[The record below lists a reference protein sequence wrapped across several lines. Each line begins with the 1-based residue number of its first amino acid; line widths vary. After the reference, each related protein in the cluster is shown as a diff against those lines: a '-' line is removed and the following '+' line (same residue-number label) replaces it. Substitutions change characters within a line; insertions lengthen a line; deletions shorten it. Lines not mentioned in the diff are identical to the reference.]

1 MSFWDNQL
9 NQTARDISTYN
20 VVHTGPKTQE
30 GGLNVGW
37 IICEYQGSLYADV
50 TTPPIAEAKNVI
62 KTIIVKDRYLLF
74 NISMRYNL
82 LWLKTRKK
90 FG

>member
-1 MSFWDNQL
+1 M
-9 NQTARDISTYN
+9 
-20 VVHTGPKTQE
+20 VHTGPKTHD
-30 GGLNVGW
+30 GGLNDGR
-37 IICEYQGSLYADV
+37 IICEYQGSLKIDV

-82 LWLKTRKK
+82 L
-90 FG
+90 